1 MEGTINRGALWISV
15 QTCCVMEIR
24 EIGNVI
30 QREALLS
37 NVASGAWVGQIQ
49 KENFRPVAKTLN
61 IT

>member
-1 MEGTINRGALWISV
+1 MMEV
-15 QTCCVMEIR
+15 R